1 MALIFSWV
9 KQISNKYKTSLKLFE
24 INTLLKYFLSPQN
37 KQQVTSSLQT
47 GFRYSF
53 MKYLLSL
60 LNIFLKVERW
70 LHITRANIDIEKCF
84 EVSTDEITR

>member
-47 GFRYSF
+47 GFSYSF

-70 LHITRANIDIEKCF
+70 LHITRASIDIQKCF
-84 EVSTDEITR
+84 EVSTDEIT

>member
-47 GFRYSF
+47 GFSYSF

-70 LHITRANIDIEKCF
+70 LHITRASIDIEKCF